1 MGHVYPPKE
10 NDAMVFYQFDSA
22 FSLGELNSI
31 ERGLKNIE
39 YVRATTA
46 GGPIDDRKSNIKWI
60 PHTQEWD
67 WLYYKLMELAEIAND
82 ECWHFDLNSVP
93 EMIQYTEYNSD
104 ELGKYDWHQ
113 DIGPGELSVRKI
125 SITVQL
131 SDNHEYE
138 GGDLCF
144 WNGGESLETNYDVA
158 NKGIGNVVIFPSYL
172 VHSVKPVTKGTRKSF
187 VLWLG
192 GGHYK

>member
-1 MGHVYPPKE
+1 MRHVYPPKE
-10 NDAMVFYQFDSA
+10 NDSMVFYQFDSA

-31 ERGLKNIE
+31 ERGLRNIE

-67 WLYYKLMELAEIAND
+67 WLYYKLMELADIAND

-158 NKGIGNVVIFPSYL
+158 SKGIGNVVIFPSYL

>member
-10 NDAMVFYQFDSA
+10 NDSMVFYQFDSA

-31 ERGLKNIE
+31 ERGLRNIE